1 LKSELR
7 IETPEGVVFSFTL
20 ASPVARMLA
29 WALDS
34 AIALAVTQ
42 IVSKAIGTLGSW
54 SADWS
59 AAMAAIAYFV
69 ISTGYTIA
77 LEWRWRGQTV
87 GKRLFRL
94 RVVDAQGLRLHF
106 YQVALR
112 NLLRAIDMLPLCYL
126 VGGAAALLSDKGQ
139 RLGDLAANTIVL
151 RESTATQPDLEQIA
165 PSKYNS
171 LAAYPHLAARLR
183 SRTDPEAA
191 VLAVRALL
199 QRDRYE
205 ADARVALFAD
215 LAGYFREVVAYP
227 EEAVE
232 GLTDEQ
238 YVRSVVRV
246 LYGASAAV
254 RPPSVANGAGS
265 APRPS

>member
-1 LKSELR
+1 MRSELR
-7 IETPEGVVFSFTL
+7 IETPEGVTFSFTL

-34 AIALAVTQ
+34 AITLAASQAVGRFFDAFGA
-42 IVSKAIGTLGSW
+42 VAK
-54 SADWS
+54 DWS
-59 AAMAAIAYFV
+59 TAASVITFFV
-69 ISTGYTIA
+69 ISIGYSIA

-87 GKRLFRL
+87 GKRLFGL

-106 YQVALR
+106 SQVALR
-112 NLLRAIDMLPLCYL
+112 NLLRSIDMLPLCYL
-126 VGGAAALLSDKGQ
+126 VGGSAALFSEKGQ

-151 RESTATQPDLEQIA
+151 RETAATQPDLDQIA
-165 PSKYNS
+165 PAKYNS
-171 LAAYPHLAARLR
+171 LAAYPHLAVRLR

-191 VLAVRALL
+191 ALAVRALL
-199 QRDRYE
+199 QRDRYDP
-205 ADARVALFAD
+205 DARIALFAD
-215 LAGYFREVVAYP
+215 LASYFRGVAGYP

-246 LYGASAAV
+246 LYGATGARPSSAV
-254 RPPSVANGAGS
+254 SGAGS
-265 APRPS
+265 PPHPF